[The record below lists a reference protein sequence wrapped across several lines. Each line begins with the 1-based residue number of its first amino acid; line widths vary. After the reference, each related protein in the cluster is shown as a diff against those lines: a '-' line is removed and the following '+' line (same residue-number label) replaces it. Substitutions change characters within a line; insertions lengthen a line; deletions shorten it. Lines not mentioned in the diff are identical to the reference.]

1 MNITMLAFGTRG
13 DVQPAIALGKALKA
27 KGHCVRLAAS
37 ANFKNWIEGHSLEA
51 TASSVDIQAVMDSEG
66 GREWAERGNDPIQQM
81 RIMKRLLDQH
91 GLDMIM
97 SAWNAC
103 QGAQVILSSFT
114 SDAYAI
120 SLAEKLG
127 ACHISYWMQPSF
139 VPTRSGAATFN
150 TPWPDRDSILNY
162 WFGKVL
168 IEPWAWRMYG
178 DITNRFRRDVLGLPP
193 QTTPQYLTALRRILV
208 VHGYSRHVVP
218 HPADWPVNL
227 HTTGYWFLDEHE
239 AWQPPD
245 ELLRFLNAGNPPVCI
260 GFGSMI
266 GRDPQG
272 LTRLVIEAVRLSGRR
287 AVLLS
292 GWAGVGDADLP
303 STVFRLEAAPHAW
316 LFPHTAAVVHH
327 GGAGTTAASLR
338 AGVPTIIVPHIADQP
353 FWGKRVELLG
363 VGPKAIPRPQLTAD
377 RLAQAIRT
385 ATSDSAMQKRA
396 AELGQRIRAEDG
408 VGAAIKLIGQYLDQ
422 QGDTDT

>member
-27 KGHCVRLAAS
+27 KGHHVRLAAS
-37 ANFKNWIEGHSLEA
+37 ANFKNWIEGHGLEA

-81 RIMKRLLDQH
+81 RIMKRLLDRH
-91 GLDMIM
+91 GLDMIS
-97 SAWNAC
+97 SAWDAC
-103 QGAQVILSSFT
+103 QGAQVIMSSFT
-114 SDAYAI
+114 SDAYAV

-127 ACHISYWMQPSF
+127 ACHISYWLQPSF
-139 VPTRSGAATFN
+139 VPTRNGAATFN
-150 TPWPDRDSILNY
+150 TPWPDRDSTLNY
-162 WFGKVL
+162 WFGKML

-193 QTTPQYLTALRRILV
+193 QTSAQNIAALRRILV
-208 VHGYSRHVVP
+208 VHGYSQHVVP
-218 HPADWPVNL
+218 HPADWPANL

-239 AWQPPD
+239 QWQPPD
-245 ELLRFLNAGNPPVCI
+245 ELLRFLDAGDPPVCI
-260 GFGSMI
+260 GFGSMT
-266 GRDPQG
+266 GRDPQA
-272 LTRLVIEAVRLSGRR
+272 LTHLVMEAVRLSGRR

-292 GWAGVGDADLP
+292 GWTGMGDTDLP
-303 STVFRLEAAPHAW
+303 STIFRLEAAPHAW
-316 LFPHTAAVVHH
+316 LFPRMAAIAHH
-327 GGAGTTAASLR
+327 GGAGTTAASLH

-363 VGPKAIPRPQLTAD
+363 VGPKAIPRPQLTAE
-377 RLAQAIRT
+377 RLAQAIRV
-385 ATSDSAMQKRA
+385 ATSDPAIQQRA

-408 VGAAIKLIGQYLDQ
+408 VGATIELIEQVLR
-422 QGDTDT
+422 